1 MNVIVKIVNVRTVI
15 VNENSKDVERK
26 TRNNGKRY

>member
-1 MNVIVKIVNVRTVI
+1 MNVIVKIVNVRTVN
-15 VNENSKDVERK
+15 VNEDSKDVERG

>member
-26 TRNNGKRY
+26 ARNNG